1 MPQSPALHHAD
12 DDQADAD
19 ALDELE
25 AQAEAQKADVAKL
38 KATVQSI
45 STPQKHEW
53 WSVNEAMTISS
64 VVLGFGLI
72 ALLVAAYLIRRESDS
87 QVILRTLA
95 TILIVTFAIFLIVA
109 GYSDQ
114 QIAPAMGLLGTIA
127 GYLLGKESPARSMAS
142 ATPKS
147 DSSAP

>member
-1 MPQSPALHHAD
+1 MPQSPALHGAAD
-12 DDQADAD
+12 EQ
-19 ALDELE
+19 DELLEDLE
-25 AQAEAQKADVAKL
+25 AQAQAQKAEAAAL
-38 KATVQSI
+38 KATVQTV
-45 STPQKHEW
+45 STPSKREW

-72 ALLVAAYLIRRESDS
+72 ALLIAAYLIRKETDS
-87 QVILRTLA
+87 QVVLRTLA

-127 GYLLGKESPARSMAS
+127 GYLLGKENPVRSIAA

-147 DSSAP
+147 DSSSP